1 MIEVIFLGTGSGWP
15 RLERQPT
22 SLLIKVDK
30 KNILI
35 DMGPGITRR
44 LLETKHTLSDIDYLF
59 ISHFHPD
66 HISDFIP
73 FLQSVR
79 YNLGYKKDKP
89 LLIVGGKGFKKF
101 YKNLRKLFR
110 HLVDAGNKVIIKDLV
125 NKEIILGKSIKVKTL
140 RVPHNKESIAFRIEY
155 NGKSLVYSGDT
166 KFYSKLIDFSKNADI
181 LILECAVPI
190 GTKGEDHLS
199 PELAARIAKESGAKK
214 LFLVHLFQETEKSR
228 EIKNFNKIYHQK
240 AIIAKDLMKIKIK

>member
-1 MIEVIFLGTGSGWP
+1 MMEVIFLGTGSGWP

-22 SLLIKVDK
+22 SLLIKVGG

-89 LLIVGGKGFKKF
+89 LLIIGGKGFKKF

-125 NKEIILGKSIKVKTL
+125 NKEIVLGKSIKVKTL

-166 KFYSKLIDFSKNADI
+166 KFSEKLVEFSRNADFF
-181 LILECAVPI
+181 ILECAVPN
-190 GTKGEDHLS
+190 GVEGEDHLN
-199 PELAARIAKESGAKK
+199 PELAARILKEAHAKK
-214 LFLVHLFQETEKSR
+214 VAFVHLFKETENSK
-228 EIKNFNKIYHQK
+228 EIRNFEKIYHQK
-240 AIIAKDLMKIKIK
+240 VIIAKDLMRIKVK